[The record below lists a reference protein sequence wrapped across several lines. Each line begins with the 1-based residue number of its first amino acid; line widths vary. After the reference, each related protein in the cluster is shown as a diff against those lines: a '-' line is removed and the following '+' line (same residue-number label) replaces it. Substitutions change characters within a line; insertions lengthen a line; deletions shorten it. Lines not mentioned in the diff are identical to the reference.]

1 MSALDLAVVFAGL
14 AIAGSAKGLAGMGL
28 PLIATPVLAGVFG
41 PRDAV
46 VIVAFPILVANTL
59 LLVTGWRRV
68 PGLIGGILPIL
79 VAGAIGTVV
88 GVSLLAQLDQR
99 IFAVL
104 ISAMVALFLLRGERL
119 LGIDPAARRAR
130 FAGPVVGLIGGGLQG
145 STSIASPIV
154 GGYFHTRR
162 LAAADFVVIL
172 AALFQLNSLVQI
184 GGFLAY
190 DLLTPELLALG
201 IVGVVPTLIG
211 LIAGIELRGRIS
223 AERFRQLIVVM
234 LVLSVANL
242 LWRTLGI

>member
-1 MSALDLAVVFAGL
+1 MTALDLAIVIGGL
-14 AIAGSAKGLAGMGL
+14 VIAGSAKGLAGMGL

-41 PRDAV
+41 PRAAV
-46 VIVAFPILVANTL
+46 VIIAFPILVANTL

-68 PGLIGGILPIL
+68 PAVIGQIVPIL
-79 VAGAIGTVV
+79 IAGAIGTLA

-104 ISAMVALFLLRGERL
+104 ISAMVLVFLLRGERL
-119 LGIDPAARRAR
+119 LGTDPEARRAR
-130 FAGPVVGLIGGGLQG
+130 LAGPVVGLIGGALQG

-190 DLLTPELLALG
+190 DLLTPDLLALG
-201 IVGVVPTLIG
+201 IVGVIPTLVG

-223 AERFRQLIVVM
+223 AERFRQVIVAM
-234 LVLSVANL
+234 LLVSVANL
-242 LWRTLGI
+242 LWRTVTA

>member
-1 MSALDLAVVFAGL
+1 VSALDLAIVIGGL
-14 AIAGSAKGLAGMGL
+14 VIAGSAKGLAGMGL

-41 PRDAV
+41 PRAAV
-46 VIVAFPILVANTL
+46 VIIAFPILVANTL
-59 LLVTGWRRV
+59 LLITGWRRIPAV
-68 PGLIGGILPIL
+68 IGQIVPIL
-79 VAGAIGTVV
+79 VAGAIGTIA

-99 IFAVL
+99 IFAIL
-104 ISAMVALFLLRGERL
+104 ISAMVAVFLLRGERL
-119 LGIDPAARRAR
+119 LGTDPAARRVR
-130 FAGPVVGLIGGGLQG
+130 YAGPVIGLIGGALQG

-184 GGFLAY
+184 GGFLVY
-190 DLLTPELLALG
+190 DLLTPDLLALG
-201 IVGVVPTLIG
+201 IVGIVPTLLG

-223 AERFRQLIVVM
+223 AERFRQVIVVM

-242 LWRTLGI
+242 LWRTVTG